1 MIRIIDGIAYES
13 FSTEHF
19 KLKASDCGNGQM
31 EITASRIMGWK
42 ELDWD
47 SEKVRWHLQHMDY
60 LESLPDEQEKKA
72 RRNAERAARGAKKR
86 VRQLC
91 KAMGV
96 DSMLTLTYRANQ
108 QDLAVTKKHIREFNR
123 RMLRVLPD
131 FAFVAAFERQKRGA
145 WHVHMATRNI
155 PESLA
160 DRNRQNACRIKSYEV
175 IRRIWRSVVGELGGN
190 IDVARRK
197 FHSRKS
203 AAQIASYIAKYIVK
217 DYAEGEK
224 WSNRWTKYGEGSV
237 PEPVEIGIY
246 CGPIA
251 AIEAA
256 YALLPEG
263 HRIAIGRLDRWRD
276 WFVLHTEPDPL
287 CR

>member
-1 MIRIIDGIAYES
+1 
-13 FSTEHF
+13 
-19 KLKASDCGNGQM
+19 M
-31 EITASRIMGWK
+31 EITASRMVGWR
-42 ELDWD
+42 E
-47 SEKVRWHLQHMDY
+47 MDLNHVAMENL
-60 LESLPDEQEKKA
+60 LETMQARMDDPAEQARKA
-72 RRNAERAARGAKKR
+72 ENNAKRAATRAKKR

-91 KAMGV
+91 KVLGV
-96 DSMLTLTYRANQ
+96 DTMLTLTYKANQ
-108 QDLAVTKKHIREFNR
+108 QDLAVTKKHLYEFNR
-123 RMLRVLPD
+123 RMRRVLPD

-155 PESLA
+155 PDSLA
-160 DRNRQNACRIKSYEV
+160 DRNRQNAYRLKSYEV
-175 IRRIWRSVVGELGGN
+175 IRRIWRSVVGDLGGN

-263 HRIAIGRLDRWRD
+263 HRVAIGRLDRWRD
-276 WFVLHTEPDPL
+276 WFVLHLEPDLPRFQPRL
-287 CR
+287 QSSGI

>member
-1 MIRIIDGIAYES
+1 MIRIIDGIPYES

-19 KLKASDCGNGQM
+19 KLKASDCGNGHM
-31 EITASRIMGWK
+31 EITASRMVGWR
-42 ELDWD
+42 E
-47 SEKVRWHLQHMDY
+47 MDLNHVAMENL
-60 LESLPDEQEKKA
+60 LETMQARMDDPAEQARKA
-72 RRNAERAARGAKKR
+72 ENNAKRAATRAKKR

-91 KAMGV
+91 KVLGV
-96 DSMLTLTYRANQ
+96 DTMLTLTYKANQ
-108 QDLAVTKKHIREFNR
+108 QDLAVTKKHLYEFNR
-123 RMLRVLPD
+123 RMRRVLPD

-155 PESLA
+155 PDSLA
-160 DRNRQNACRIKSYEV
+160 DRNRQNAYRIKSYEV

-263 HRIAIGRLDRWRD
+263 HRVAIGRLDRWRD
-276 WFVLHTEPDPL
+276 WFVLHTEPDL
-287 CR
+287 

>member
-1 MIRIIDGIAYES
+1 MIRIIDGIPYES

-19 KLKASDCGNGQM
+19 KLKASDCGNGHM
-31 EITASRIMGWK
+31 EITASRMVGWREM
-42 ELDWD
+42 ELNHVAM
-47 SEKVRWHLQHMDY
+47 ENLLETMQARMDD
-60 LESLPDEQEKKA
+60 PAEQARKA
-72 RRNAERAARGAKKR
+72 ENNAKRAATRAKKR

-91 KAMGV
+91 KVLGV
-96 DSMLTLTYRANQ
+96 DTMLTLTYKANQ
-108 QDLAVTKKHIREFNR
+108 QDLSVTKKHLREFNR

-155 PESLA
+155 PDSLA
-160 DRNRQNACRIKSYEV
+160 DRNRQNAYRLKSYEV
-175 IRRIWRSVVGELGGN
+175 IRRIWRSVVGDLGGN

-237 PEPVEIGIY
+237 PESVELGIY

-256 YALLPEG
+256 YSLLPDSS
-263 HRIAIGRLDRWRD
+263 RVVVARLDRWRD
-276 WFVLHTEPDPL
+276 WFVLHSEPVPG
-287 CR
+287 